1 MRLGYD
7 DGMTAEAK
15 RVLHAAL
22 QLSIEDRE
30 EIIDVLEESLEDASS
45 EDSENAWIE
54 EVRRRVADVESGKAT
69 LVSSESTRQ
78 MRTEILERARARR
91 AG

>member
-22 QLSIEDRE
+22 QLPIEDRE
-30 EIIDVLEESLEDASS
+30 EIIGMLEESLDDATS
-45 EDSENAWIE
+45 EDIETAWIE